1 MFLLSCA
8 LFQEESTLQRL
19 EKEIAAVVEKVRPS
33 VVRVESNDLIFSG
46 IVYTKEGHVLT
57 DASGVEHTGEIRVLV
72 GDRAYPAERV
82 DSDRRTGVA
91 VLKISAKELA
101 PSAAPSSSAAG
112 STRTCCRWT
121 RTCTPATA
129 APLCRIRPAAAWASS
144 IRPAP
149 PRAGSGKRRPRPS
162 PSPRPG

>member
-57 DASGVEHTGEIRVLV
+57 DASGVEQTGEIRVLV

-91 VLKISAKELA
+91 VLKISAKEL
-101 PSAAPSSSAAG
+101 
-112 STRTCCRWT
+112 
-121 RTCTPATA
+121 
-129 APLCRIRPAAAWASS
+129 RPAAFVSDAIRMGSTAIVVGNAFGPSS
-144 IRPAP
+144 LSFGTIGALGRSILV
-149 PRAGSGKRRPRPS
+149 RGRKYENMLQMDTD
-162 PSPRPG
+162 